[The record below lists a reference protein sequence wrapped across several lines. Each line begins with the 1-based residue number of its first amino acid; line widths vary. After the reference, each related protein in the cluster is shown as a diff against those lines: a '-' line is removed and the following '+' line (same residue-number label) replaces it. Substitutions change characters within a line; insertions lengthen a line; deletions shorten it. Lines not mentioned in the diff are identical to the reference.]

1 MMGERTHRKHAEGV
15 MKKTTQ
21 KIKRRYLTLIEML
34 IVIALI
40 GIVASALAVNLGGGL
55 RKGQEF
61 KTQQGKKKIK
71 NMLYYEITQNMLD
84 PKEAVDQWQEIVENS
99 SLRDRDVA
107 IEEMIQDGWG
117 EEYEVVYDEE
127 HDDIVIY
134 SSRDEKN

>member
-1 MMGERTHRKHAEGV
+1 MEGRGN
-15 MKKTTQ
+15 MKKLR
-21 KIKRRYLTLIEML
+21 KKYLTLVEML

-40 GIVASALAVNLGGGL
+40 GIIASALAVNLSGGL

-71 NMLYYEITQNMLD
+71 NMLYYEISQKMLST
-84 PKEAVDQWQEIVENS
+84 KEAVDQWQEIIEHS
-99 SLRDRDVA
+99 SLRDKDTK
-107 IEEMIQDGWG
+107 IEELIQDGWG

-127 HDDIVIY
+127 NDEIIIY